1 MGRCFAVNSENNE
14 GLYRPRTTRYE
25 PTPQERDL
33 VNKWSRTE
41 AASVRQAA
49 PEAPPNGDQRHTF
62 PPTGQIQASTNPSP
76 EPRPQHAPPSPPS
89 AAAESGWHVE
99 PDATEYRGA
108 DELNSSSL
116 LKPRHAAP

>member
-25 PTPQERDL
+25 PTPQESDL

-41 AASVRQAA
+41 AASVSQVA

-62 PPTGQIQASTNPSP
+62 PPAGQIPPSTNPAP
-76 EPRPQHAPPSPPS
+76 EPHPQQAPPITPP

-99 PDATEYRGA
+99 PEA
-108 DELNSSSL
+108 
-116 LKPRHAAP
+116 